1 MYTLNEQYQAIEY
14 MDSSYLFDKESFQDE
29 HDEYVEEER
38 KLPAKKLIDPTKPAV
53 KRLYVGNL
61 INLGDGETLKPLVED
76 IMERFAKYGKI
87 LMSKEDPNQSTV
99 YVGESFGYVTM
110 KFENLKAYQL
120 LMKNYNNINYKGNK
134 LILQEAKPSY
144 KEKIAREIRENELV
158 NNKKYNKELIRKEY
172 EHYKKM
178 ENIKMSFKDRRQV
191 IPGRNRVTKRNY
203 VKSDTDGKTGKLVKF
218 NKQRK
223 QTFRIFMNGT
233 LKIFQLK
240 NKKKLWGVQKGRSL
254 KDLVFQFDDDTY
266 TWKNGIG
273 HTIEHL
279 NYNKLSRKERIVLDQ
294 QKQEMGDTNNEEDEC
309 ENTDV
314 LTNIFNKINF
324 DKQVEVGEDGIGDRD
339 EYGSDYEM
347 KHGLYDSDDE
357 EEETPS
363 QSDEN
368 EAMSSHSESSK
379 TSEVESEISVE
390 LAKTDEGESDISL
403 ESSKTSEAE
412 SDISL
417 ESEPA
422 EDSNAESSSEDEFM
436 PKFGVSSTAE
446 TNPVSN
452 TETLR
457 GLFQSKNTTDEK
469 TSSLKLIVEDD
480 DDIDHQ
486 KDNEINDIAEDA
498 KHFRSAEVDV
508 TLSNA
513 APSYALRK
521 DVGLFFPHFDSFF
534 LQPQTSLNKVKTT
547 QIETFQDWDE
557 KFWENRGK
565 WTNEFKQRKR
575 SELKKSRKKQS
586 TSNALL

>member
-1 MYTLNEQYQAIEY
+1 MN
-14 MDSSYLFDKESFQDE
+14 SSYLFDKETFQDE
-29 HDEYVEEER
+29 HDDYVEEER
-38 KLPAKKLIDPTKPAV
+38 KQPAKKPIDPTKPAV

-61 INLGDGETLKPLVED
+61 TNLGGLETPKLLVDD

-87 LMSKEDPNQSTV
+87 LMSKEVPTESTV
-99 YVGESFGYVTM
+99 YVGKSFGYVTM

-134 LILQEAKPSY
+134 LILQEAKPGY

-158 NNKKYNKELIRKEY
+158 NDKKYNKELIRKEY

-254 KDLVFQFDDDTY
+254 KDLAFQFDDDTY

-279 NYNKLSRKERIVLDQ
+279 NYNKLSRKERIVLEQ
-294 QKQEMGDTNNEEDEC
+294 QKKDMGDINNLEDENM
-309 ENTDV
+309 NTDV
-314 LTNIFNKINF
+314 LTNIFNNINF
-324 DKQVEVGEDGIGDRD
+324 DKQIEVGEDGIGNRD

-347 KHGLYDSDDE
+347 KHGLYDSEDE
-357 EEETPS
+357 EEETS
-363 QSDEN
+363 TKNKER
-368 EAMSSHSESSK
+368 EAPFSHSDSPK
-379 TSEVESEISVE
+379 TG
-390 LAKTDEGESDISL
+390 DGESDISL
-403 ESSKTSEAE
+403 ES
-412 SDISL
+412 
-417 ESEPA
+417 ESEDESKGESEEESRGESEEESKA
-422 EDSNAESSSEDEFM
+422 DSSSEDEFM
-436 PKFGVSSTAE
+436 PKFGVSPTAE
-446 TNPVSN
+446 TKTVSN

-457 GLFQSKNTTDEK
+457 GLFQSKNVADEK
-469 TSSLKLIVEDD
+469 TGSLKLIVEDD

-498 KHFRSAEVDV
+498 KHFRSAEGGI
-508 TLSNA
+508 TSSNA
-513 APSYALRK
+513 VPSYAFRK

-534 LQPQTSLNKVKTT
+534 LQPQTSLNKVKTI